1 MLSTEAITEDQ
12 LAQDDIVIN
21 GQIKTKGSFT
31 VETINTIEEDKLGIQ
46 KQIFTI
52 RGVLRTKYY
61 QKELNTL
68 ESIRYYV
75 NGIWVTNESFST
87 EDDTVTYTFKA
98 DYFQPKFQDINYER
112 LNND

>member
-1 MLSTEAITEDQ
+1 MLSTQVITEDQ
-12 LAQDDIVIN
+12 LAQDDIIIN

-98 DYFQPKFQDINYER
+98 EYFQPKFQDTNYER